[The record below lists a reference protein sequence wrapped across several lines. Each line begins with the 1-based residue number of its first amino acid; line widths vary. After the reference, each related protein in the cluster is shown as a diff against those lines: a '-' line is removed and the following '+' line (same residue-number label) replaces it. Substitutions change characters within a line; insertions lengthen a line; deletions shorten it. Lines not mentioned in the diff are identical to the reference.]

1 MMESYKNR
9 LETLQDSMLG
19 ALHKVNNGQLQSEAE
34 AYSAKEAADM
44 ILEYESL
51 IRAVQ
56 VCLNNSYRGLRV
68 IWRRSTAADSHD
80 SLEMEQNGEIENYD
94 ENKVV
99 EDLEFLLRCI
109 DWLFEYRQ
117 NYSVAVKEAYA
128 AVAEQD
134 HARRSESIEAN
145 CVRFD
150 KMTSSSSEN
159 ELSLGSHRAA
169 TTKDRLLNKTKQVS
183 ANLIRGNQVL
193 QSAVLQSDLN
203 LDELREQTNSLA
215 QVNDK
220 YSQLETVFV
229 KTAQLVKVLDK
240 ASHQEKRDVY
250 LSLAFVSLC
259 VSWVLWRRIFKIP
272 VKLFFWLTFRFFK
285 GILITLGLVKRIPV
299 RPHKVT
305 APPVTFL
312 ETVATTTSTTIESI
326 EQAVNEAMSRIL
338 THDEL

>member
-1 MMESYKNR
+1 MESYKKR
-9 LETLQDSMLG
+9 LEVLQNSMLSE
-19 ALHKVNNGQLQSEAE
+19 LLKVKNGQSHSPFEG
-34 AYSAKEAADM
+34 YSAKEAADM
-44 ILEYESL
+44 ILEYETL
-51 IRAVQ
+51 IRTVQ

-68 IWRRSTAADSHD
+68 TWRKSTAADSYD
-80 SLEMEQNGEIENYD
+80 SLEMEQNGEIEGIA
-94 ENKVV
+94 KSKIV
-99 EDLEFLLRCI
+99 EEVEFLLRCI

-117 NYSVAVKEAYA
+117 NYSVALREAHT

-134 HARRSESIEAN
+134 HARRGESIEAN
-145 CVRFD
+145 AVQFD
-150 KMTSSSSEN
+150 KSTSGSE
-159 ELSLGSHRAA
+159 EKGLSFDSRGA

-220 YSQLETVFV
+220 YTQLETVFV
-229 KTAQLVKVLDK
+229 KTGQLVKALDK

-250 LSLAFVSLC
+250 LALGFMCLC

-272 VKLFFWLTFRFFK
+272 VKLFFWLAFRFFK
-285 GILITLGLVKRIPV
+285 GILVAIGLVRKVPIK
-299 RPHKVT
+299 PHRVM

-312 ETVATTTSTTIESI
+312 ETVSTTSTTIGNI
-326 EQAVNEAMSRIL
+326 EQAVDEAMSRIL